1 MINMK
6 VYLLLQDNEPF
17 YPENLLLVGRKS
29 DAEKLIKDGFATYY
43 EIIDVLSGADVDEYY
58 KTRIARG

>member
-1 MINMK
+1 MK
-6 VYLLLQDNEPF
+6 VYLLLNDNEPL

-29 DAEKLIKDGFATYY
+29 DAEKLINDGFATYY
-43 EIIDVLSGADVDEYY
+43 EIIEILSGSDVEEFY